1 LSDFLKYNDIE
12 VEPKS
17 FNINSFDQIGMVDP
31 FPEENKYE
39 TEWPLI
45 IPVSI
50 NDMVYDYKRYYP
62 EHSVP

>member
-1 LSDFLKYNDIE
+1 
-12 VEPKS
+12 
-17 FNINSFDQIGMVDP
+17 MVDP